1 LLQHY
6 FRQPYAIGVAILA
19 PWQIA
24 LVPVIPAQKAT
35 AELQD
40 VSARD
45 WKSPMIHIKIAEA
58 ALYVRAH
65 ATFNFVGLIWM

>member
-6 FRQPYAIGVAILA
+6 FRQPYAIGVAVLA

-24 LVPVIPAQKAT
+24 LVPVVPVQQAT

-45 WKSPMIHIKIAEA
+45 WKSLMIHIEIAEA
-58 ALYVRAH
+58 ALYVRAQR
-65 ATFNFVGLIWM
+65 TFNSVGLI